1 MAKERSETDRLLDE
15 LIKGKTPEEILGK
28 DGLLKQLTKRLA
40 ERAMQAELSDHLG
53 YDKHAIDGRGTG
65 NSRNGFSK
73 KKVLF
78 DSGEVEIEIPRDRNG
93 EFEPELIPK
102 GRRRLAGFDDQVI
115 ALYARG
121 MTTRDI
127 QAHLEE
133 LYGTEVSPALIS
145 RVTDAI
151 LEDVREWQSRPLD
164 SVYPIV
170 YLDAIHL
177 KMRSSGQVQNQ
188 AVYVAVGID
197 REGNK
202 ELLGIWVGE
211 TEGAK
216 FWLNVLT
223 ELRNRRL
230 KDILIAC
237 VDGLTGFPD
246 AIQHIYPRTEVQLC
260 IVHMV
265 RNSLRF
271 VGWKERRQVAQDL
284 RLIYT
289 APTAEAGYQA
299 LEAFSAK
306 WDSRF
311 PKISQGWRAKWDNLS
326 GFFAYPPEIRKVIYT
341 TNAIESINASLR
353 KVTRKRGAFPNPE
366 SVRKV
371 LYLAIQRVA
380 KRWRRPIKNWESA
393 LNHLAIVFEGRI

>member
-223 ELRNRRL
+223 ELRNRGL

>member
-1 MAKERSETDRLLDE
+1 MAKEPNETDRLLDQ

-40 ERAMQAELSDHLG
+40 ERALQAELTEHLG
-53 YDKHAIDGRGTG
+53 YEKSTIEGRGTG

-73 KKVLF
+73 KKVLLE
-78 DSGEVEIEIPRDRNG
+78 SGEVEVEIPRDRNG

-102 GRRRLAGFDDQVI
+102 NRRRLAGFDDQVI

-133 LYGTEVSPALIS
+133 LYGTDVSPALIS
-145 RVTDAI
+145 RVTDAV

-188 AVYVAVGID
+188 AVYVSVGID

-223 ELRNRRL
+223 ELRNRGL

-246 AIQHIYPRTEVQLC
+246 AIQHVYPRTEVQLC

-271 VGWKERRQVAQDL
+271 VSWKERRQVAQDL

-289 APTAEAGYQA
+289 APTAEAGSQA
-299 LEAFSAK
+299 LDDFAAR
-306 WDSRF
+306 WDTRF
-311 PKISQGWRAKWDNLS
+311 PKISQAWRSKWDNLS
-326 GFFAYPPEIRKVIYT
+326 GFFSYPAEIRKVIYT
-341 TNAIESINASLR
+341 TNAVESINASLR

-380 KRWRRPIKNWESA
+380 KRWSRPIKNWSAA